1 MMKTQ
6 LFTNRAM
13 SFMMP
18 VMMLIMNLIS
28 VLIVWLGGHYVDA
41 GEVQTGDLIAFI
53 TYAMVIIS
61 SFLIIG
67 MIAIM
72 LPRASVTA
80 ERVDEVI
87 NTAISIED
95 ALRVYDDALDTS
107 HGVSIEFKDVSFR
120 YSETSENAL
129 EHISF
134 TAEPGKTFAVI
145 GATGCGKSSILK
157 LIERFYD
164 VNEGA
169 VLLNGIDIRS
179 LSLNKLHSLLGY
191 VPQQSFLFSGTIESN
206 VLYGNK
212 NAGESRALEAI
223 DIAQARAFVE
233 EKPEALQSE
242 IAHGGTNVSG
252 GQRQRLAIAR
262 ALASD
267 ASVYLFDDSFSAL
280 DYKTDAT
287 LRHELKRRLSD
298 KTVSIVAQRIST
310 IMDAD
315 TILVLEDGKMA
326 GLGTHEE
333 LLERCEAYREIA
345 YSQLSEAELAKGGVH
360 HGA

>member
-1 MMKTQ
+1 M
-6 LFTNRAM
+6 
-13 SFMMP
+13 
-18 VMMLIMNLIS
+18 
-28 VLIVWLGGHYVDA
+28 
-41 GEVQTGDLIAFI
+41 
-53 TYAMVIIS
+53 
-61 SFLIIG
+61 
-67 MIAIM
+67 
-72 LPRASVTA
+72 
-80 ERVDEVI
+80 
-87 NTAISIED
+87 
-95 ALRVYDDALDTS
+95 
-107 HGVSIEFKDVSFR
+107 
-120 YSETSENAL
+120 
-129 EHISF
+129 
-134 TAEPGKTFAVI
+134 
-145 GATGCGKSSILK
+145 K

-242 IAHGGTNVSG
+242 IAQGGTNVSG

-298 KTVSIVAQRIST
+298 KTVIIVAQRIST

-360 HGA
+360 YGA